1 MADAALE
8 SLAKISAD
16 WWASRLQIIHKREE
30 FAAALARRIVA
41 AAPWGRMFLRVDY
54 DPWDELLEVIREIG
68 IECRGC
74 MYSADGILPM
84 KTSMRIY
91 FDEPRVVVSEGRG
104 GPSHDLD
111 LQIEEVPN
119 G

>member
-1 MADAALE
+1 MDDSALE

-16 WWASRLQIIHKREE
+16 WWASRLQIIHKRE
-30 FAAALARRIVA
+30 

>member
-16 WWASRLQIIHKREE
+16 WWASRFLIDDKRAE
-30 FAAALARRIVA
+30 FAAALARRIVS
-41 AAPWGRMFLRVDY
+41 AAPQGRLFLKVDY
-54 DPWDELLEVIREIG
+54 DLWDELLEVIREIG
-68 IECRGC
+68 IGCRGC

-104 GPSHDLD
+104 GPYHDLD
-111 LQIEEVPN
+111 LQIEEAPN